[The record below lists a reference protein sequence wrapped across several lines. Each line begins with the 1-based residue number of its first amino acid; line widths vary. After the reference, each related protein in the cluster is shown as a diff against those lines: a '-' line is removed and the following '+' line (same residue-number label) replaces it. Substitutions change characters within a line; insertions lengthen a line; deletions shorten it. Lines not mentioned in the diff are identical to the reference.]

1 MSRLEL
7 DSRDAAPAEY
17 ELLPPQPPP
26 DASLPGLRSSLRR
39 AAAEKRRLLDAYTS
53 GALDLEAFRR
63 AAEELSARCGRLE
76 SSLRALEASP
86 SPCPSAQLESSVRAA
101 LTSLS
106 DAGGTLEERNAAARC
121 VLESCVY
128 SRSGD
133 KLTLIYRL
141 DM

>member
-1 MSRLEL
+1 MPL
-7 DSRDAAPAEY
+7 
-17 ELLPPQPPP
+17 
-26 DASLPGLRSSLRR
+26 R
-39 AAAEKRRLLDAYTS
+39 AA
-53 GALDLEAFRR
+53 G
-63 AAEELSARCGRLE
+63 ELSPARPSHR
-76 SSLRALEASP
+76 SP
-86 SPCPSAQLESSVRAA
+86 
-101 LTSLS
+101 